1 MDADTLVTGLIV
13 AAAGGLSILAY
24 RRPTVFNELWRRVR
38 VWLLLALLA
47 TILWDW
53 ATIVTYLVLK
63 PYLSESAAEAARDAA
78 QGVRILHLDARLRPD
93 RLHGVYGIAEVAHQ
107 AAGREREQ
115 GQILR
120 SSDTGAGILHRALAQ
135 VFRAAVN
142 KAREL
147 GWIV

>member
-78 QGVRILHLDARLRPD
+78 QGVRILTWTLDFVLIGFMA
-93 RLHGVYGIAEVAHQ
+93 YGIAEVAHQ

-120 SSDTGAGILHRALAQ
+120 SRTLALASSIGLWLKSFGLRSIRR
-135 VFRAAVN
+135 VS
-142 KAREL
+142 
-147 GWIV
+147 

>member
-38 VWLLLALLA
+38 VWLLLTLLA

-78 QGVRILHLDARLRPD
+78 QGVRILTWTLDFVLIGFMAYMELLRWLIKLLPESESKD
-93 RLHGVYGIAEVAHQ
+93 K
-107 AAGREREQ
+107 
-115 GQILR
+115 
-120 SSDTGAGILHRALAQ
+120 S
-135 VFRAAVN
+135 
-142 KAREL
+142 
-147 GWIV
+147 

>member
-13 AAAGGLSILAY
+13 VAAGGLSILAY

-78 QGVRILHLDARLRPD
+78 EGVRILTWTLDFVLIGFMAYMELLRW
-93 RLHGVYGIAEVAHQ
+93 LIKLLAES
-107 AAGREREQ
+107 E
-115 GQILR
+115 
-120 SSDTGAGILHRALAQ
+120 SKDKS
-135 VFRAAVN
+135 
-142 KAREL
+142 
-147 GWIV
+147 